1 MPHPPSG
8 RVINYM
14 SNIFYKLR
22 NLLANRVTLVDD
34 PAYAWWQ
41 YPEPGINPY
50 WYVNRVIS
58 NSWHSRS
65 EKDKEQIIKTY
76 NKYRKLMDE
85 LDV

>member
-34 PAYAWWQ
+34 PADAWWQ
-41 YPEPGINPY
+41 YPKPPAWCPGCGKPNYHVGSCSYCGKRYTP
-50 WYVNRVIS
+50 
-58 NSWHSRS
+58 
-65 EKDKEQIIKTY
+65 KTG
-76 NKYRKLMDE
+76 
-85 LDV
+85 VV